1 MIPCP
6 QCASPIQEDSVIC
19 RYCRSQVKA
28 PTPVG
33 AVNRPKEEFEVIDM
47 PREPGKP
54 WEVWVVILV
63 IVLNVSVNLIQG
75 RIVGVLVGA
84 LIISGLWK
92 QSGGAWWFVTIV
104 NGLGAAILGIV
115 GMSGEPLFLVDAG
128 LCLVVVGLMI
138 SCRVRGAY

>member
-1 MIPCP
+1 M
-6 QCASPIQEDSVIC
+6 
-19 RYCRSQVKA
+19 KA